1 MLSSV
6 VYIYAWRVTE
16 SMARGVYRRKQIKF
30 KGTVSPV
37 LSRLKVV
44 FLNKVESG
52 EVPLVI

>member
-1 MLSSV
+1 LKALTFESV
-6 VYIYAWRVTE
+6 NA
-16 SMARGVYRRKQIKF
+16 F

-37 LSRLKVV
+37 LSRLKVA